1 MLAGHPKEHIQ
12 ENLKFYRAA
21 VNLGWTDHENL
32 AEVITTQ
39 TAQST
44 NKPLLSVAVF
54 CDNRICT
61 WTFVNKR
68 ASAQVGC

>member
-1 MLAGHPKEHIQ
+1 MSADVLAGHPKEHIQ

-39 TAQST
+39 TAQHSQQINT
-44 NKPLLSVAVF
+44 NSALLQYFATTEF
-54 CDNRICT
+54 
-61 WTFVNKR
+61 
-68 ASAQVGC
+68 APGHL